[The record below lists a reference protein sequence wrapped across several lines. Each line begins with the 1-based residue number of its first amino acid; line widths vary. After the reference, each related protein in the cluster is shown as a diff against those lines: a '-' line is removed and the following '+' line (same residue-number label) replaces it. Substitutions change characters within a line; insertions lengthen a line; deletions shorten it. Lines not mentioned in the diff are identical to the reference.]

1 MMGWIFG
8 EWEQKTVFDY
18 VEEFDEWD
26 VTNVEPCFFPYLAF
40 VYSQIHS
47 VSGRNCYCIH
57 RKNPPRLSFVWHAI
71 VVASGNVKKLRVL
84 ALPDSFQ
91 PGQSCEQRIAN
102 VLIPQLA

>member
-40 VYSQIHS
+40 VYLLYRI
-47 VSGRNCYCIH
+47 
-57 RKNPPRLSFVWHAI
+57 LS
-71 VVASGNVKKLRVL
+71 N
-84 ALPDSFQ
+84 Q
-91 PGQSCEQRIAN
+91 AN
-102 VLIPQLA
+102 HVNSELQTF